1 MCGIFGYIGNRDA
14 VPIVLE
20 GLKSLE
26 YRGYDSAGVA
36 VVKNGEVGLRRC
48 SGKLSNLKGLLASQP
63 LEGNYGLG
71 HTRWATHGRPT
82 EENAHPHRDCKGRIV
97 VVHNGIIE
105 NYLTLK
111 RGLTS
116 EGHQFTTETDT
127 EVIAHLI
134 EKYFDGNLESA
145 VIEALKELRGLFAFS
160 AISADDPQKIVT
172 GRDGPPSVVG
182 RVEGEGFVAS
192 DVPALLPHTRD
203 VLFLDDGE
211 IAVIEPGRIRLMDF
225 SGKERELH
233 FNRITWDP
241 VQAEKGGFKHFMLK
255 EIYEQPTAVS
265 ETLVGR
271 LSLDSNEVRLDDV
284 GFSVE
289 EWRSFKNVCLI
300 GCGTSWHSGLA
311 GKYMIESLARIPVQF
326 DYGIEF
332 RYRNPVPQP
341 DTLCVVI
348 TQSGETADALA
359 AQRKARDMGMKILT
373 ITNVVGSMTTRLAD
387 GVLHTRAG
395 PEIGVAST
403 KAFATQL
410 TALYMLALQLGRVH
424 GSMTLEQLGAALS
437 ELTTLPHKL
446 EKVLELDARIETV
459 AKSLF
464 RSNDFLF
471 LGRGVHFPIALEGAL
486 KLKEISYIHAEGYPA
501 GEMKHGPNALI
512 DGNLPVVFVVTQDK
526 DLPESQQ
533 RYEKVLNNIREVKS
547 RDGIILSV
555 GIEGD
560 EEVAEASDHYLPVP
574 ASSDLLLPIL
584 EVVPLQLLA
593 YRIAILRGCDVDQP
607 RNLAKSVTVE

>member
-82 EENAHPHRDCKGRIV
+82 EENAHPHRDCKSRIV

-182 RVEGEGFVAS
+182 RVEEEGFVAS

-289 EWRSFKNVCLI
+289 EWLSFKNVCLI

-311 GKYMIESLARIPVQF
+311 GKYMIESLARIPVQV
-326 DYGIEF
+326 DYGSEF

-424 GSMTLEQLGAALS
+424 GSMTLEQRGAALS

-526 DLPESQQ
+526 DLLESQQ

>member
-311 GKYMIESLARIPVQF
+311 GKYMIESLARIPVQV
-326 DYGIEF
+326 DYGSEF